1 MRLDDREELRPE
13 MTGYVLYG
21 YPQSGS
27 AAIEVALAL
36 GGIRHEV
43 RDLDPEAGDLS
54 SPDFLALSPRGQVP
68 VLVLPDGSVVTE
80 IPAILLHLADAHPE
94 SGLAPVPGSAARAQ
108 HDRWLAFAHANL
120 YEGVLRSF
128 YADRYTTDANG
139 ADGVR
144 SAARAY
150 VRRHLALLEKAMVGD
165 PFLLG
170 PRLMGVD
177 CLIWVILSWLEPED
191 VAETPG
197 IVALA
202 RAVASH
208 PRVKAVVARHS

>member
-1 MRLDDREELRPE
+1 
-13 MTGYVLYG
+13 MTGYILYG

-27 AAIEVALAL
+27 AAIEVALAV
-36 GGIRHEV
+36 GGIPHEV
-43 RDLDPEAGDLS
+43 RDLDPEAGDLAG
-54 SPDFLALSPRGQVP
+54 PDFLALNPRGQVP

-94 SGLAPVPGSAARAQ
+94 SGLAPAPGSAARAQ

-128 YADRYTTDANG
+128 YADRYTTDPHG

-144 SAARAY
+144 AAAQAY
-150 VRRHLALLEKAMVGD
+150 VRRHLALLEMAMVGE

-177 CLIWVILSWLEPED
+177 CLIWVILSWLGPED
-191 VAETPG
+191 KADALRLS
-197 IVALA
+197 ALA
-202 RAVASH
+202 DAVATDPH
-208 PRVKAVVARHS
+208 AKTVAARHS

>member
-1 MRLDDREELRPE
+1 
-13 MTGYVLYG
+13 MTGYILYG

-27 AAIEVALAL
+27 AVVEVALAA
-36 GGIRHEV
+36 GGIPHEV

-54 SPDFLALSPRGQVP
+54 SPDFLALNPRGQVP

-94 SGLAPVPGSAARAQ
+94 SGLAPAPGSAARAQ

-120 YEGVLRSF
+120 YEGVLRFF
-128 YADRYTTDANG
+128 YADRYTTDPHG
-139 ADGVR
+139 AGGVR
-144 SAARAY
+144 SAANAY
-150 VRRHLALLEKAMVGD
+150 VRRHLALLEKEVVGE

-170 PRLMGVD
+170 PRLTGVD
-177 CLIWVILSWLEPED
+177 CLIWVILSWLGPED
-191 VAETPG
+191 VAETPR
-197 IVALA
+197 IAA
-202 RAVASH
+202 IAKAVASD